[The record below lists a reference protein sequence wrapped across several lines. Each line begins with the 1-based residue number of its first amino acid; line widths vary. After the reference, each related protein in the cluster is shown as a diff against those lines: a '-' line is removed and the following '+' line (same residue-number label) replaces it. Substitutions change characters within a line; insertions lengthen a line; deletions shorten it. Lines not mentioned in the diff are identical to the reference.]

1 VRNISQTIF
10 KIDKNMRNPVTYN
23 QDEQLAQVV
32 TKFIKN
38 KSDFD
43 LDRDE
48 KKNLYNLLMTELY
61 QLSELHNLQ
70 VIDINCFSQ
79 YETTYYTFILESMVT
94 LDTTEKKN
102 QAADAALKFMQKFTD
117 NDGIFISFT
126 KMDSNNWIY
135 QLNFRIS

>member
-1 VRNISQTIF
+1 
-10 KIDKNMRNPVTYN
+10 MRSPVTYN

-43 LDRDE
+43 LDRNE

-70 VIDINCFSQ
+70 VIDINCFIQ
-79 YETTYYTFILESMVT
+79 YETTYYTFIFESLIT
-94 LDTTEKKN
+94 LSTTELKN
-102 QAADAALKFMQKFTD
+102 KAADAALKFMQKFTD

-126 KMDSNNWIY
+126 RLDTNNWIY

>member
-1 VRNISQTIF
+1 
-10 KIDKNMRNPVTYN
+10 MRSPVTYN

-70 VIDINCFSQ
+70 VIDINCFIQ
-79 YETTYYTFILESMVT
+79 YEITYYTFIFESLIT
-94 LDTTEKKN
+94 LSTTELKN
-102 QAADAALKFMQKFTD
+102 KAADAALKFMQSFTD

-126 KMDSNNWIY
+126 KLDKNNWIY

>member
-1 VRNISQTIF
+1 
-10 KIDKNMRNPVTYN
+10 MRSPVTYN

-43 LDRDE
+43 LDRNE

-70 VIDINCFSQ
+70 VIDINCFIQ

-102 QAADAALKFMQKFTD
+102 QAADAALKFMQKIIPNIHKFLAYILIT
-117 NDGIFISFT
+117 
-126 KMDSNNWIY
+126 
-135 QLNFRIS
+135 

>member
-1 VRNISQTIF
+1 
-10 KIDKNMRNPVTYN
+10 MRSPVTYN

-43 LDRDE
+43 LDHYE

-70 VIDINCFSQ
+70 VIDINSFNH
-79 YETTYYTFILESMVT
+79 YLTTYYTFTFESMVT
-94 LDTTEKKN
+94 LDTTQKKN
-102 QAADAALKFMQKFTD
+102 EAADAALNFMRNFTD
-117 NDGIFISFT
+117 GDGIFISFT
-126 KMDSNNWIY
+126 RLDSNQWIY

>member
-1 VRNISQTIF
+1 
-10 KIDKNMRNPVTYN
+10 MRSPVTYN

-70 VIDINCFSQ
+70 VIDINCFIQ
-79 YETTYYTFILESMVT
+79 YETTYYTFIFESLIT
-94 LDTTEKKN
+94 LSTTELKN
-102 QAADAALKFMQKFTD
+102 KAADAALKFMQKFTD
-117 NDGIFISFT
+117 NDGIFIST
-126 KMDSNNWIY
+126 RLDTNNWIY

>member
-1 VRNISQTIF
+1 
-10 KIDKNMRNPVTYN
+10 MRSPVTYN

-70 VIDINCFSQ
+70 VIDINCFIQ

-102 QAADAALKFMQKFTD
+102 KAADVALKFMQRFTD

-126 KMDSNNWIY
+126 QMDSNNWIY

>member
-1 VRNISQTIF
+1 
-10 KIDKNMRNPVTYN
+10 MRSPVTYN

-70 VIDINCFSQ
+70 VIDINCFIQ
-79 YETTYYTFILESMVT
+79 YETTYYTFTFESLVT
-94 LDTTEKKN
+94 LNTTELKN
-102 QAADAALKFMQKFTD
+102 QAADAALKFMQRFTD

-126 KMDSNNWIY
+126 KMDPNNWIY

>member
-1 VRNISQTIF
+1 MES
-10 KIDKNMRNPVTYN
+10 PVTYN

-43 LDRDE
+43 LDSHE

-70 VIDINCFSQ
+70 VIDINCFMFT
-79 YETTYYTFILESMVT
+79 ETTYYTFTFESMVT
-94 LDTTEKKN
+94 LDTTERKN
-102 QAADAALKFMQKFTD
+102 QAADAALKFMQQFTD

-126 KMDSNNWIY
+126 RMDANNWIY

>member
-1 VRNISQTIF
+1 
-10 KIDKNMRNPVTYN
+10 MRSPVTYN

-43 LDRDE
+43 LDSYE

-70 VIDINCFSQ
+70 VIDINCFNQ
-79 YETTYYTFILESMVT
+79 YETTYYTFTFDSLIT

-102 QAADAALKFMQKFTD
+102 QAADAALKFMQNFTD
-117 NDGIFISFT
+117 GDGIFTSFT
-126 KMDSNNWIY
+126 KLDANNWIY

>member
-1 VRNISQTIF
+1 
-10 KIDKNMRNPVTYN
+10 MRSPVTYN

-32 TKFIKN
+32 TKYIKN

-43 LDRDE
+43 LVRDE

-70 VIDINCFSQ
+70 VIDINCFIQ
-79 YETTYYTFILESMVT
+79 YETTYYTFTFESLIT
-94 LDTTEKKN
+94 LSTTELKN
-102 QAADAALKFMQKFTD
+102 KAADAALKFMQKFTD

-126 KMDSNNWIY
+126 QMDTNNWIY

>member
-1 VRNISQTIF
+1 
-10 KIDKNMRNPVTYN
+10 MRSPVTYN

-117 NDGIFISFT
+117 NDDIFISFT

>member
-1 VRNISQTIF
+1 
-10 KIDKNMRNPVTYN
+10 MRSPVTYN

-43 LDRDE
+43 LDSYE

-70 VIDINCFSQ
+70 VIDINCFNQ
-79 YETTYYTFILESMVT
+79 YETTYYTFTFDSLIT

-117 NDGIFISFT
+117 NDGIFTSFT
-126 KMDSNNWIY
+126 KLDANNWIY

>member
-1 VRNISQTIF
+1 MKS
-10 KIDKNMRNPVTYN
+10 PVTYN

-43 LDRDE
+43 LDSHE

-61 QLSELHNLQ
+61 QLSELHDLQ
-70 VIDINCFSQ
+70 VVDINCFIST
-79 YETTYYTFILESMVT
+79 ETTYYTFTFESMET

-102 QAADAALKFMQKFTD
+102 QAADAALKFMQRFTD

-126 KMDSNNWIY
+126 KMDAHNWIY

>member
-1 VRNISQTIF
+1 
-10 KIDKNMRNPVTYN
+10 MRSPVTYN

-70 VIDINCFSQ
+70 VIDINCFIQ
-79 YETTYYTFILESMVT
+79 YEITYYTFIFESLIT
-94 LDTTEKKN
+94 LSTTELKN
-102 QAADAALKFMQKFTD
+102 KAADAALKFMQKFTD

-126 KMDSNNWIY
+126 RLDTNNWIY